1 MIIDRLWLYCLQSVS
16 QYRQLVKDLCHSF
29 SHTHLPSIT
38 KKIFFQSAP
47 LNSLCMFDIYLVW
60 IYFIQQRQQSA
71 KSKAKSFLLVIIIG
85 CLACQNPKTKIYI
98 LNGLTM
104 EFYICSIVYI
114 HYSLTPTQ
122 HILSNRMM
130 MMKTETMIKV
140 NKAKN
145 ISAN

>member
-16 QYRQLVKDLCHSF
+16 QYRQLLKDLCHSF

-98 LNGLTM
+98 LNRLTM

-122 HILSNRMM
+122 HISIKSNDDDENGNHDQS
-130 MMKTETMIKV
+130 K
-140 NKAKN
+140 
-145 ISAN
+145 